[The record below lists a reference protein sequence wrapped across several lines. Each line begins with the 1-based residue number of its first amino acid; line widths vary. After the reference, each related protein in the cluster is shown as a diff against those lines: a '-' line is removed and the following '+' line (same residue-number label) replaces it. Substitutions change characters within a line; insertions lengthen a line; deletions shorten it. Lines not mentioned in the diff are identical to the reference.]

1 MARTLFLISG
11 NAEKI
16 LSRLKPME
24 TSVIPI
30 GEKDFK
36 NPLEV
41 ARRLRGMTGDIVF
54 GTLDIDLQRYRFILK
69 ACLFLAGKWTG
80 AIADEKGRKVGYSP
94 ISFLLMDSPRLVL
107 EVLATLWAVCLTS
120 LDLKRAG

>member
-11 NAEKI
+11 NREKI
-16 LSRLKPME
+16 LGQLKPME

-36 NPLEV
+36 NPLDV
-41 ARRLRGMTGDIVF
+41 AKRLRGMSGEMVF

-69 ACLFLAGKWTG
+69 ACLFLAGKWSG
-80 AIADEKGRKVGYSP
+80 AIADEKGRKIGYNP
-94 ISFLLMDSPRLVL
+94 ITFLLIDSPRLVL
-107 EVLATLWAVCLTS
+107 EVLATLWAVGLTS